1 MKKIILSVTLALF
14 AFCGTFAQRD
24 GGRMPQQKAAS
35 PLEIVQK
42 VYPSA
47 TKIVTINDVWS
58 KAVDK
63 KGKVLGYAVN
73 STDYTKDVRGFRG
86 PVPVLIVTD
95 KAQKVK
101 KVAILENHETPQYLS
116 KIAKAGLLDKWNGK
130 TIKQLNSTEVDAVTG
145 ATFSSKAII
154 KNVQT
159 MGKKASAKKP
169 K

>member
-1 MKKIILSVTLALF
+1 MMYGVRQST
-14 AFCGTFAQRD
+14 
-24 GGRMPQQKAAS
+24 
-35 PLEIVQK
+35 
-42 VYPSA
+42 
-47 TKIVTINDVWS
+47 
-58 KAVDK
+58 K